1 MLFAHIPQSAWVFQ
15 EPNPLFSQITSSPS
29 CNYARNPR
37 LRMTRTY
44 VKHATLLKC
53 FIKSGTNW
61 IAGIIWLQRS
71 VLLKLLKL
79 VWIGHTAMMDKA
91 FWSVIFSSDNLFVK
105 LKLLLSEEDPWEI
118 YLVGIRLTAFAD
130 GYLGEEN
137 FPSFS
142 IFMLSPLPVS
152 FLSTLNVTLFF
163 PLFVHFLLIFIQ
175 RLFHT
180 FYFLCFSSSTFS
192 KPCLIQVFSGI

>member
-1 MLFAHIPQSAWVFQ
+1 
-15 EPNPLFSQITSSPS
+15 
-29 CNYARNPR
+29 
-37 LRMTRTY
+37 MTRTY

-79 VWIGHTAMMDKA
+79 EWIGHTAMMDKA
-91 FWSVIFSSDNLFVK
+91 FWSVIFSSDNLLVK

-142 IFMLSPLPVS
+142 IFMLSPLPLS
-152 FLSTLNVTLFF
+152 FLSTLNITLLF

-180 FYFLCFSSSTFS
+180 FYFLCFSNIFKSLPNPGLLWHIEESSS
-192 KPCLIQVFSGI
+192 NMDDEEKPEYSTVQRNPHINLILSEGL